1 MRAAELIVLRAMASE
16 VVVSAAGGPDD
27 PAADVAA
34 ALGRLEAAWSRFLP
48 ESEISRL
55 NASGRAEGVSP
66 ETVLLVEA
74 GIAAWEETGGLYDPT
89 VLAAVRAV
97 GYTDGGASTRGAP
110 AVPGCAGI
118 RVDGSTVTLP
128 AGVGFDPGGIGKG
141 LAADLVSAGLV
152 DRGASDVVVSVGG
165 DLRVRAGARAVEVE
179 DPFDRDRVIAVLHV
193 ADGGV
198 ATSSTL
204 ARRFR
209 GGHDIVDPRTGRPAE
224 SDAVAVTVVA
234 AGAARA
240 EALATAVLVAGIAE
254 GLELLDRVGAAGLA
268 VDTDGSLAVSSRL
281 GEFL

>member
-1 MRAAELIVLRAMASE
+1 MRAAELLVLRAMASE

-34 ALGRLEAAWSRFLP
+34 TLERLESAWSRFRP
-48 ESEISRL
+48 GSEISRL
-55 NASGRAEGVSP
+55 NASGREDVSP

-74 GIAAWEETGGLYDPT
+74 GLAAWAETGGLYDPT

-97 GYTDGGASTRGAP
+97 GYGDGGASAGGSR

-128 AGVGFDPGGIGKG
+128 PGVGFDPGGIGKG
-141 LAADLVSAGLV
+141 LAADLVSARLAA
-152 DRGASDVVVSVGG
+152 RGASDVVVSVGG

-198 ATSSTL
+198 ATSSTR
-204 ARRFR
+204 ARRFA
-209 GGHDIVDPRTGRPAE
+209 GGHDIIDPRTGRPAE

-254 GLELLDRVGAAGLA
+254 GLDLLDRVGAAGLA
-268 VDTDGSLAVSSRL
+268 VDTGGALAVSSRL
-281 GEFL
+281 GELL